1 MKTKQLITIIG
12 LLITIYSYGQLSNRN
27 GHSFE
32 QKRNIQTMSEELSF
46 DDNEEIDSLRLDKIL
61 KDALKIAKQNI
72 FSKSL
77 FIEYDTASDDSS
89 FVATVNISFGYLF
102 SINNRH
108 LLIRRLVPWGAYLNL
123 YLITGND
130 FIPVIYREQCGMTYI
145 NDTIRDVNGDGLKD
159 FLVHWY
165 PSSGCCKRDIFN
177 VYLNKGDNGT
187 FTNDYEFI
195 NPTFSTGEKIIRGVK
210 YGHPGEVELY
220 KYKWNGFRVDTV
232 EFIYPIK
239 VNGQNRTY
247 IKTNK
252 LLYSKGPIKK
262 IKLKKVPKEYHKI
275 DGYDLFTGEGY

>member
-27 GHSFE
+27 GDSFE
-32 QKRNIQTMSEELSF
+32 QKRNIQIMSEELFF
-46 DDNEEIDSLRLDKIL
+46 DDNEEKDSLRLDKIL
-61 KDALKIAKQNI
+61 KDALKIAKQNN

-89 FVATVNISFGYLF
+89 FVVTVNISFGYLF

-108 LLIRRLVPWGAYLNL
+108 LLIRRLVPGGAYLNL
-123 YLITGND
+123 YLITAND

-165 PSSGCCKRDIFN
+165 PCSGCCKRDIFN
-177 VYLNKGDNGT
+177 VYLNKEDNGT

-195 NPTFSTGEKIIRGVK
+195 NPTFSSSEKIIRGVK

-239 VNGQNRTY
+239 VKGQNRTY

-262 IKLKKVPKEYHKI
+262 IKFKTVPKEYHKI
-275 DGYDLFTGEGY
+275 DGYDWFTGKGY